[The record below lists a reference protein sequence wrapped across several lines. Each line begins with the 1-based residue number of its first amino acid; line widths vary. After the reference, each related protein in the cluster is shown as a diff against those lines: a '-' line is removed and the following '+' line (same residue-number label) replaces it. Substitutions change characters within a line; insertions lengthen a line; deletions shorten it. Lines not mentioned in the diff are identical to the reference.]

1 MICHADSD
9 DDDDLI
15 MSRVVIEIV
24 MNPMCW
30 KSGDGNCDG
39 WKVCSLCLS
48 TSHTRPLP
56 CSRDGNLLSCLTN
69 QYSCLFD
76 LWSQWKR
83 GRWWSWWRRSPV
95 SPQSQQSTNLL
106 HLPPP
111 PLMRFSII
119 TVITIFNTNIIVIHL
134 INWDLWPGEHGL
146 PGRAGGGEGEAGGVA
161 AGREHQLHLQP
172 PSQAPRKWSV
182 SGEKAALIMPY
193 PLSRDKSHTKRRGA
207 QLVT

>member
-39 WKVCSLCLS
+39 WKRVLTVFVHFSHSIPPLLQRWQSTQLS
-48 TSHTRPLP
+48 DQSIF
-56 CSRDGNLLSCLTN
+56 LS
-69 QYSCLFD
+69 
-76 LWSQWKR
+76 LWSLIAMKTR
-83 GRWWSWWRRSPV
+83 TLMKLMTTIPSFTPE
-95 SPQSQQSTNLL
+95 PAEHQS
-106 HLPPP
+106 PPP
-111 PLMRFSII
+111 STTTLDEVFHHP
-119 TVITIFNTNIIVIHL
+119 HL
-134 INWDLWPGEHGL
+134 WHQHHGTGEHSL
-146 PGRAGGGEGEAGGVA
+146 PSRAGGGEGEAGGVA